1 MLELRAELDRMRTVI
16 DDLIGPQVERFQQ
29 QQRESRPKKTQTKR
43 RYQIESTVR
52 MRTVDSGFGFL
63 LSLVCVCVFVSRFV
77 VLINNVHL
85 VYDAHNILRNFYAK
99 PKHAEYYYYYSV

>member
-29 QQRESRPKKTQTKR
+29 EQRDSPPKKTQTKR

-52 MRTVDSGFGFL
+52 MRTVDAVFGFL
-63 LSLVCVCVFVSRFV
+63 LSPVCVFCVSWFV

-85 VYDAHNILRNFYAK
+85 EYDAHNFLYNFYAK
-99 PKHAEYYYYYSV
+99 PKHPEYYYSV